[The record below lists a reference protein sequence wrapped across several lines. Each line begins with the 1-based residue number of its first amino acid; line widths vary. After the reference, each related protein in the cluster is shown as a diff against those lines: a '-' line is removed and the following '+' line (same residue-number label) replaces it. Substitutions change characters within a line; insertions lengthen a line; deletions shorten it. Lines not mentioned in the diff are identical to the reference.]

1 MEEVKKFLENYVRDI
16 MKEKCINVDTEVSAV
31 GDYLDSLDIVDVVCA
46 AENQFEI
53 EIGDEFFFNVSDRT
67 ITEIA
72 EYIDEKIKEK

>member
-1 MEEVKKFLENYVRDI
+1 MEEIKKFLEDYVKDM
-16 MKEKCINVDTEVSAV
+16 MKEKHINVDIEAIAV

-53 EIGDEFFFNVSDRT
+53 EIGDEFFFNVTDRT

-72 EYIDEKIKEK
+72 EYIDKKIKEK